1 MSETFSAQLLRGDT
15 KNTMGLVIPAAVV
28 ERLGQGKRPAV
39 RVRLQGY
46 EYASTVASMGG
57 QFLIGIAAE
66 HRAALHLEGLDSV
79 EVTLVVDDGPR
90 DTPVP
95 ADLQAALAAAGA
107 EAAFRALAPSRR
119 KEAVR
124 QVEEAKSADTRA
136 RRILKVVDSVSGP
149 AGGRPEP

>member
-1 MSETFSAQLLRGDT
+1 
-15 KNTMGLVIPAAVV
+15 MGLVIPPAVV
-28 ERLGQGKRPAV
+28 EALGRGKRPAV
-39 RVRLQGY
+39 RVKLQGY

-66 HRAALHLEGLDSV
+66 HRGALRLDGLDSV
-79 EVTLVVDDGPR
+79 EVTLVADDGPR

-95 ADLQAALAAAGA
+95 ADLLAALEAAGA
-107 EAAFRALAPSRR
+107 LDAFQALAPSRR

-136 RRILKVVDSVSGP
+136 RRVHKG
-149 AGGRPEP
+149 